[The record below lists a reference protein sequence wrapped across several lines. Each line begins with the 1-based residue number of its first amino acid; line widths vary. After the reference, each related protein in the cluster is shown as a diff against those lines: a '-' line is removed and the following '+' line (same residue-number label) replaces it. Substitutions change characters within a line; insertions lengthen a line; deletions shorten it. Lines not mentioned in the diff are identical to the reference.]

1 MAQYLNLAILSMAS
15 LLILMVLYA
24 LYIVKLRWHLEENH
38 ELELEKLNLG
48 KKISRFMYYSTP
60 AQAIN
65 VMKFIFSDHNLGDQ
79 KILFYKKRLRT
90 IIGLAIVWCV
100 CCLVTLLLN

>member
-60 AQAIN
+60 AQAKN
-65 VMKFIFSDHNLGDQ
+65 VMKFIFSDHNLGDLHVKSY
-79 KILFYKKRLRT
+79 KIKLRIV
-90 IIGLAIVWCV
+90 IILAVLIFI
-100 CCLVTLLLN
+100 LYLLALLLI